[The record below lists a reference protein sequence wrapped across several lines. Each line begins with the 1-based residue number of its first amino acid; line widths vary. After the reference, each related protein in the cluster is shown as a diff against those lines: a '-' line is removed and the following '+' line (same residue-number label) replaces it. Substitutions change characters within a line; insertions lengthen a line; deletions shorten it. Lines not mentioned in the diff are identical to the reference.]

1 MLLLDDM
8 QELEAIA
15 KPVGSI
21 GSGGLDG
28 AQCLPVVHTCPQE
41 SDGKHSWLSQIEMI
55 LVSFCA
61 PFLPPFLSLLLS
73 ILKFL
78 AFC

>member
-1 MLLLDDM
+1 MMRTHSVRPMLLLDDM
-8 QELEAIA
+8 QELKAIS

-41 SDGKHSWLSQIEMI
+41 SDGKHS
-55 LVSFCA
+55 
-61 PFLPPFLSLLLS
+61 
-73 ILKFL
+73 
-78 AFC
+78 